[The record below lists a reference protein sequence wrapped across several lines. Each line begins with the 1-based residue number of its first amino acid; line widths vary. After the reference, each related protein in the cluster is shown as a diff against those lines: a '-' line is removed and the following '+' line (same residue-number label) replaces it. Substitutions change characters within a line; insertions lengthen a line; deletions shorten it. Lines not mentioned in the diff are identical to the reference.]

1 MQEIGCV
8 DVFWDENATFWANIV
23 IIGMRYHISK
33 STKFDPLFGS
43 SLQWKV
49 LTYLIYKFDL
59 LFGSSFMQ

>member
-1 MQEIGCV
+1 MPHFGQ
-8 DVFWDENATFWANIV
+8 NIV